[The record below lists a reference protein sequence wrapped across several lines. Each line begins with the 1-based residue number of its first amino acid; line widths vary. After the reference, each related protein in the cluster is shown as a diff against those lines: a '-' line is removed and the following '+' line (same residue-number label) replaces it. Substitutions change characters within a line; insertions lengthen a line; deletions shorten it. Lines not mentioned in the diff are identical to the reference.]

1 MSVDFPK
8 RTQFPEVVINGRYLT
23 DLEANVIEVAIDD
36 LIQFLTDAKQGH
48 WVSGDV
54 DMFELSVEKLFLAH
68 QIKEQLE
75 K

>member
-1 MSVDFPK
+1 MSVELPK
-8 RTQFPEVVINGRYLT
+8 RTKFPEVVINGRYLT
-23 DLEANVIEVAIDD
+23 DLEANVIEVAIED